1 MTQVGMAQKK
11 TSFATQFAELEAI
24 TTWFER
30 DNVDLEEGIA
40 KFERGM
46 QLAKELRERL
56 RTAEVKIEEIR
67 KKFGGAE

>member
-1 MTQVGMAQKK
+1 MAKSK

-30 DNVDLEEGIA
+30 DNVDLEEGIS

-56 RTAEVKIEEIR
+56 RGAEVKIEEIR
-67 KKFGGAE
+67 KKFKSTNDE

>member
-1 MTQVGMAQKK
+1 MPQKK

-30 DNVDLEEGIA
+30 DNVDLEEGIT

-56 RTAEVKIEEIR
+56 KSAEVKIEEIR
-67 KKFGGAE
+67 KKFTDHG